1 MIFEE
6 RYKKLNPAQQKAVD
20 AIDGPLLVIA
30 GPGTGKTELL
40 SMRAANILRNTDT
53 LPENLLLLTFTDSGA
68 NAMRERLAEIMGP
81 DAYKVAIHTF
91 HSFGSEAINHHRE
104 YFYSGATMQPADDI
118 ASHEILL
125 KIFDDLD
132 YSNILASKWNGEYTY
147 MRDAKQIISEL
158 KSNGLTSDELL
169 AIVGDDETVIDLVEH
184 DLSDVFSSKISTTML
199 SRLVPLAEH
208 VATHSESILPPG
220 ITPLANVLALSM
232 AHAFD
237 DAVATGKTNSI
248 TAWRDAWLEKNS
260 VGTFVF
266 KDRKRI
272 TKLRA
277 VASIYYLYLARM
289 NEAGLYDY
297 DDMVLGLVH
306 ALETQDDLRYN
317 LQEKYQYIMVDE
329 FQDTNLAQLRILFN
343 LTDNPAN
350 EGRPNIMAV
359 GDDDQAIYSFQ
370 GADVNNIHR
379 FRDRF
384 PSHEIIVLTDNY
396 RSGAAILEQS
406 RRIIIQGGGRLED
419 TINFVD
425 KSLTAHHQTSSV
437 AVYEHAS
444 PIDERTWIA
453 HEIKARIDKGAKPE
467 SIVVLSRRHQ
477 ELVALAPH
485 IERRGLNV
493 NYERRDNILD
503 DELIDLMLVISS
515 IIASL
520 WDDGEQETDSLLPEL
535 LSHPAF
541 AIDAETIWRLSLDA
555 HKNHQTLIEAMLVS
569 PVLTPVA
576 NWLLELRK
584 LIDTTQLELILDT
597 IVGAPDAEVVAAFRS
612 PLYDFYFSPD
622 NLEKNP
628 ARYIEF
634 LESLR
639 TLRTRLRD
647 YHTHEKLYLQDL
659 LDFIR
664 LHEEMNLGITT
675 IRKRSDTLAG
685 SVNLM
690 TAHKAKGLEFEHV
703 FIINAVDSTWG
714 ERVRSHNRL
723 ISYTE
728 NLELAPAGDSYDE
741 RLRLFY
747 VAMTRAKRE
756 LVISYSSADEIGK
769 TTLPAGFLTDLTDI
783 HTVAPLSIEEEQTAL
798 TTDWRASLA
807 DHPTE
812 SMQAL
817 LRPMLETYKLSVTH
831 LNSFLD
837 ITRGGPGQFLLHNLL
852 RFPQAKS
859 ANARFGTAVHSTL
872 QRAHSNLSATGV
884 KRPVEDI
891 IHDFEHELDA
901 QRLDTNDH
909 AQYLSR
915 GIAVL
920 TKFLEASYDT
930 FSQAQKTELSFAAQ
944 GVTIGDARLT
954 GSLDLVDI
962 VDKNIR
968 ITDYKT
974 GTPSRDWKGKTDYER
989 IKLHKYRQQLMFYQL
1004 LAENSRDYR
1013 KYQFDGAV
1021 LQFVEPD
1028 TAGSIHALE
1037 TSFTTEELEEFSKL
1051 ISAVWRS
1058 IISLD
1063 LPDTSDYESSFK
1075 GVLAFEK
1082 DLIDRYSPLG

>member
-1 MIFEE
+1 MTFEE
-6 RYKKLNPAQQKAVD
+6 RYEKLNPAQQQAVD
-20 AIDGPLLVIA
+20 MIDGPLLVIA

-40 SMRAANILRNTDT
+40 SMRAANILRKTDT
-53 LPENLLLLTFTDSGA
+53 LPDNLLLLTFTDSGA

-81 DAYKVAIHTF
+81 EAYKVAIHTF

-125 KIFDDLD
+125 KLFDELD

-147 MRDAKQIISEL
+147 LRDTKQIISEL
-158 KSNGLTSDELL
+158 KSSGLTSDELL
-169 AIVGDDETVIDLVEH
+169 AILSDDELVLDLVEQ
-184 DLSDVFSSKISTTML
+184 DLSDIFSAKISTTML
-199 SRLVPLAEH
+199 ARLVPLAER
-208 VATHSESILPPG
+208 VATHAETALPPG

-237 DAVATGKTNSI
+237 EAVATGKTNSI

-260 VGTFVF
+260 IGVFVF

-272 TKLRA
+272 AKLRA
-277 VASIYYLYLARM
+277 VASIYYLYLAHM

-343 LTDNPAN
+343 LTNNPAS

-379 FRDRF
+379 FRDQF

-396 RSGAAILEQS
+396 RSGATILEKS
-406 RRIIIQGGGRLED
+406 RNIITQGGGRLED
-419 TINFVD
+419 TIDFVD

-437 AVYEHAS
+437 AVVEHPS

-453 HEIKARIDKGAKPE
+453 HEIKSRVDEGAKPE

-485 IERRGLNV
+485 IERQGLNV
-493 NYERRDNILD
+493 NYERRDNVLD
-503 DELIDLMLVISS
+503 DELVDLVLAISS
-515 IIASL
+515 IVTSL
-520 WDDGEQETDSLLPEL
+520 WEDGEQDADSMIPEL
-535 LSHPAF
+535 LAHPAL
-541 AIDAETIWRLSLDA
+541 AIEAEMIWRLSLDA
-555 HKNHQTLIEAMLVS
+555 HKNHQTLIETMLTYITLA
-569 PVLTPVA
+569 PIA

-597 IVGAPDAEVVAAFRS
+597 IIGAPDAEVVADFRS
-612 PLYDFYFSPD
+612 PLYNYYFSPE

-675 IRKRSDTLAG
+675 IRKRSDTLTG

-690 TAHKAKGLEFEHV
+690 TAHKAKGLEFDHV
-703 FIINAVDSTWG
+703 FILNAVDSTWG
-714 ERVRSHNRL
+714 ERVRSHSRL
-723 ISYTE
+723 ISYPE

-756 LVISYSSADEIGK
+756 LVISYSSADILGK
-769 TTLPAGFLTDLTDI
+769 ATLPAGFLTDLTEV
-783 HTVAPLSIEEEQTAL
+783 HTVEPLTIEQEQAAL
-798 TTDWRASLA
+798 TADWRVSLT
-807 DHPTE
+807 DHPTQ

-817 LRPMLETYKLSVTH
+817 IRPMLENYRLSVTH
-831 LNSFLD
+831 LNAFLD
-837 ITRGGPGQFLLHNLL
+837 ITRGGPQQFLLHNLL

-859 ANARFGTAVHSTL
+859 ANARFGTAVHATL

-901 QRLDTNDH
+901 QRLDARDH
-909 AQYLSR
+909 VQYLSR
-915 GIAVL
+915 GIAAL
-920 TKFLEASYDT
+920 TKFLEASYGS
-930 FSQAQKTELSFAAQ
+930 FSQSQKTELSFAAQ

-962 VDKNIR
+962 VDKSIR

-974 GTPSRDWKGKTDYER
+974 GIPSRDWKGKTDYER

-1004 LAENSRDYR
+1004 LAEHSRDYANYR
-1013 KYQFDGAV
+1013 FDGAV
-1021 LQFVEPD
+1021 LQFIEPD
-1028 TAGSIHALE
+1028 ATGTIHALE
-1037 TSFTTEELEEFSKL
+1037 TSFTNEELNEFRAL
-1051 ISAVWRS
+1051 ISAVWRL

-1063 LPDTSDYESSFK
+1063 LPDISNYEPNLK
-1075 GVLAFEK
+1075 GILAFEH
-1082 DLIDRYSPLG
+1082 DLIDRYKSLG